1 MNRYGKRCV
10 LYPRVSTEMQVD
22 GYSLEGQK
30 NMLTRFAD
38 REEMIVVDTYEDAG
52 KSGKSIEGRPAFQKM
67 LRDIEDGLDIDY
79 ILVYKLSRFGRNA
92 ADILNS
98 LELVQSYGVNLICI
112 EEGIDSSQTSGK
124 LLISVL
130 SAVAEIERE
139 NIIEQTMNGRR
150 EKARQGGWNGGFAP
164 YGYTLED
171 NKLMI
176 EETEA
181 VAIRKIFELYT
192 SSEIGLGGI
201 ANQLNLQGIRKIPRQ
216 NGTLEDWTGHFIKLI
231 LDNPVYCGKIAYGRR
246 TKEKVKGTKNDYQM
260 KRNDDYILTEGQ
272 HKGIV
277 SEEVWEKAHAKRL
290 RTGVKQPSKIG
301 RDRVHLLSG
310 LLKCPVCGSPMYTN
324 KHAWTNKDGTYKEIY
339 YYVCSRNRMVRGK
352 HCEYKAML
360 KKTDIEPMVIEAIR
374 EIVRNEEY
382 AQAIKKRIGVQI
394 DTKAVDKELEGY
406 QAKLKEVDL
415 NKTRLERE
423 IDSLPADAKYRER
436 KLHDMTLRLDSLYDV
451 IVELEEKIED
461 AKLRRD
467 AIKQQ
472 AITLENI
479 YKIMVNFDCVYNIIN
494 DEEKRNVVTALI
506 KEIEIYRNDE
516 SEYPLKRIGL
526 NFPVFKDG
534 GEVTELLWDKGNTVD
549 WVAQDMASYDWNDAN
564 ANGYTG
570 YELEAGDYVITARS
584 NSHDVKLSE
593 TYTVAAGMNCTTD
606 YITGNEIESLFVD
619 DFTSVNDSLLSGMIS
634 RATGLTQPAPASKT
648 DREISDDTLATL
660 DGQYSYR
667 SYMDQGYEE
676 WFVNEDG
683 IPSTW
688 TQAAT
693 RTEGEKAPISIMDM
707 AGIDF
712 SLKIEDGEVVQG
724 DDEGSQKWEAFMNQL
739 TWEEMASLV
748 NNGGGVKAID
758 AVDVVGAGVNETP
771 LQLSGGTLWAC
782 PPILAATFNLDLAE
796 EVGVMMGNEAL
807 FKGCSYWQGNAM
819 NIHRSPL
826 SGRNVEYYS
835 QDGVHGG
842 KFAAAVVAGVT
853 SKGVTCHIKHMV
865 LNDQESYRDL
875 NGGVST
881 WATEQVIRE
890 IYAKPFEYAL
900 KVGRST
906 GVMSSFNR
914 IGMVNS
920 QLNLAMHKLVRNE
933 WSNRAIFET
942 DAWQG
947 TYCPL
952 DLMVRQGDNQVLGA
966 GTTLPDIG
974 LEIGAWDADGNCVR
988 VSDGAEGTFLSQT
1001 HYAAVRRSAQE
1012 ILWNYANSSAVHNG
1026 YIGFEPCVL
1035 EFDSYAAQS
1044 LPISFGDVDIA
1055 TITLADG
1062 AQLPEG
1068 FTMSDAGVVTSDGS
1082 LAEGEWTVDIKLN
1095 GIDGYITLG
1104 AQAVIRVVDAL
1115 HVSTTSLKVGEA
1127 ANVTVDAPYYA
1138 YEGLVKVNP
1147 RFVSTVKHTD
1157 GTPVAQGE
1165 MEGFGGKTILPG
1177 TGDSVGGTL
1186 RIQNWYWKDASQVQ
1200 GNNYDGLGALAFAD
1214 IEATDAR
1221 YLETADVEAGN
1232 YYQAYL
1238 YEFRVSDEDAA
1249 KLAEYGLTAE
1259 KVMAPVTAYQGITY
1273 DYNSALAITGTPTK
1287 AGEVEITVT
1296 LQIPL
1301 VRGFGSRF
1309 PNNVHVGSPTATEV
1323 TRTFTLTIGE

>member
-423 IDSLPADAKYRER
+423 IDSLPVDAKYRER

-461 AKLRRD
+461 ARLRRD

-534 GEVTELLWDKGNTVD
+534 GEVTELLWDKGNTVE
-549 WVAQDMASYDWNDAN
+549 VVLL
-564 ANGYTG
+564 
-570 YELEAGDYVITARS
+570 LE
-584 NSHDVKLSE
+584 
-593 TYTVAAGMNCTTD
+593 
-606 YITGNEIESLFVD
+606 
-619 DFTSVNDSLLSGMIS
+619 
-634 RATGLTQPAPASKT
+634 TGLRISEFCGLTTHIDMQNRILNIDHQLLKDS
-648 DREISDDTLATL
+648 EI
-660 DGQYSYR
+660 
-667 SYMDQGYEE
+667 GYY
-676 WFVNEDG
+676 
-683 IPSTW
+683 I
-688 TQAAT
+688 
-693 RTEGEKAPISIMDM
+693 
-707 AGIDF
+707 
-712 SLKIEDGEVVQG
+712 
-724 DDEGSQKWEAFMNQL
+724 
-739 TWEEMASLV
+739 
-748 NNGGGVKAID
+748 
-758 AVDVVGAGVNETP
+758 ETP
-771 LQLSGGTLWAC
+771 KTKNGKRELPLTERAYQAIQRILKNRGKAQPLIVGGYSN
-782 PPILAATFNLDLAE
+782 F
-796 EVGVMMGNEAL
+796 L
-807 FKGCSYWQGNAM
+807 F
-819 NIHRSPL
+819 
-826 SGRNVEYYS
+826 
-835 QDGVHGG
+835 
-842 KFAAAVVAGVT
+842 
-853 SKGVTCHIKHMV
+853 
-865 LNDQESYRDL
+865 LNR
-875 NGGVST
+875 
-881 WATEQVIRE
+881 
-890 IYAKPFEYAL
+890 
-900 KVGRST
+900 
-906 GVMSSFNR
+906 
-914 IGMVNS
+914 
-920 QLNLAMHKLVRNE
+920 
-933 WSNRAIFET
+933 
-942 DAWQG
+942 
-947 TYCPL
+947 
-952 DLMVRQGDNQVLGA
+952 
-966 GTTLPDIG
+966 
-974 LEIGAWDADGNCVR
+974 
-988 VSDGAEGTFLSQT
+988 
-1001 HYAAVRRSAQE
+1001 
-1012 ILWNYANSSAVHNG
+1012 
-1026 YIGFEPCVL
+1026 
-1035 EFDSYAAQS
+1035 
-1044 LPISFGDVDIA
+1044 
-1055 TITLADG
+1055 
-1062 AQLPEG
+1062 
-1068 FTMSDAGVVTSDGS
+1068 
-1082 LAEGEWTVDIKLN
+1082 
-1095 GIDGYITLG
+1095 
-1104 AQAVIRVVDAL
+1104 
-1115 HVSTTSLKVGEA
+1115 
-1127 ANVTVDAPYYA
+1127 
-1138 YEGLVKVNP
+1138 EGLPKV
-1147 RFVSTVKHTD
+1147 
-1157 GTPVAQGE
+1157 
-1165 MEGFGGKTILPG
+1165 
-1177 TGDSVGGTL
+1177 
-1186 RIQNWYWKDASQVQ
+1186 
-1200 GNNYDGLGALAFAD
+1200 
-1214 IEATDAR
+1214 
-1221 YLETADVEAGN
+1221 AGN
-1232 YYQAYL
+1232 YEGMVRGLIKKYNKYHTDKL
-1238 YEFRVSDEDAA
+1238 PNITPHSFRHT
-1249 KLAEYGLTAE
+1249 YCTN
-1259 KVMAPVTAYQGITY
+1259 MANRGMNP
-1273 DYNSALAITGTPTK
+1273 N
-1287 AGEVEITVT
+1287 T
-1296 LQIPL
+1296 LQYLMGHANITMTL
-1301 VRGFGSRF
+1301 GYYAHG
-1309 PNNVHVGSPTATEV
+1309 
-1323 TRTFTLTIGE
+1323 TFQSAKAELERLAC

>member
-382 AQAIKKRIGVQI
+382 AQAIKERIGVQI

-461 AKLRRD
+461 ARLRRD

-549 WVAQDMASYDWNDAN
+549 SHNVADSQ
-564 ANGYTG
+564 
-570 YELEAGDYVITARS
+570 
-584 NSHDVKLSE
+584 
-593 TYTVAAGMNCTTD
+593 TYTVASDIVYNESNKRGSDAVAATNEFDFAEGE
-606 YITGNEIESLFVD
+606 ITYL
-619 DFTSVNDSLLSGMIS
+619 S
-634 RATGLTQPAPASKT
+634 RADGFANYAEATAAPATYEMT
-648 DREISDDTLATL
+648 DEQKAAFDNAHTYIEAGYQNDDDANAADITTGAKNGLKLADLRGVDYNDAKWDQLLDQMTIDEMQQLIGFGGYQTAAVSSIEKVHTNDCDGPASINNFFTGVGSVGFPAATL
-660 DGQYSYR
+660 IG
-667 SYMDQGYEE
+667 M
-676 WFVNEDG
+676 
-683 IPSTW
+683 TW
-688 TQAAT
+688 DKDLAYAF
-693 RTEGEKAPISIMDM
+693 GDSI
-707 AGIDF
+707 G
-712 SLKIEDGEVVQG
+712 
-724 DDEGSQKWEAFMNQL
+724 
-739 TWEEMASLV
+739 EMA
-748 NNGGGVKAID
+748 
-758 AVDVVGAGVNETP
+758 NEMDT
-771 LQLSGGTLWAC
+771 SGWYG
-782 PPILAATFNLDLAE
+782 P
-796 EVGVMMGNEAL
+796 
-807 FKGCSYWQGNAM
+807 AM
-819 NIHRSPL
+819 NIHRTAFAGRNFEYYSEDGFL
-826 SGRNVEYYS
+826 SGRMASNAILGAQEH
-835 QDGVHGG
+835 GVYAYMKH
-842 KFAAAVVAGVT
+842 FA
-853 SKGVTCHIKHMV
+853 
-865 LNDQESYRDL
+865 LNDQEGNRGSM
-875 NGGVST
+875 VAT
-881 WATEQVIRE
+881 WSNEQAIRE
-890 IYAKPFEYAL
+890 IYLKPFEISVKDADCHA
-900 KVGRST
+900 
-906 GVMSSFNR
+906 VMSSFNY
-914 IGMVNS
+914 IGTCWAGGCKELLKNVLRGEWGFVGFVETDYFGVSGYMTADQGVRNGNDLMLCTTGNDFNTVTVLTNSSKQALREASKNILYTVVNS
-920 QLNLAMHKLVRNE
+920 RAYAAENLNPGMAKWEIIMIGADVLV
-933 WSNRAIFET
+933 ALLIV
-942 DAWQG
+942 A
-947 TYCPL
+947 
-952 DLMVRQGDNQVLGA
+952 
-966 GTTLPDIG
+966 
-974 LEIGAWDADGNCVR
+974 LEIK
-988 VSDGAEGTFLSQT
+988 TFK
-1001 HYAAVRRSAQE
+1001 
-1012 ILWNYANSSAVHNG
+1012 
-1026 YIGFEPCVL
+1026 
-1035 EFDSYAAQS
+1035 SYKKRKEEEEENA
-1044 LPISFGDVDIA
+1044 
-1055 TITLADG
+1055 
-1062 AQLPEG
+1062 
-1068 FTMSDAGVVTSDGS
+1068 
-1082 LAEGEWTVDIKLN
+1082 
-1095 GIDGYITLG
+1095 
-1104 AQAVIRVVDAL
+1104 
-1115 HVSTTSLKVGEA
+1115 
-1127 ANVTVDAPYYA
+1127 
-1138 YEGLVKVNP
+1138 
-1147 RFVSTVKHTD
+1147 
-1157 GTPVAQGE
+1157 
-1165 MEGFGGKTILPG
+1165 
-1177 TGDSVGGTL
+1177 
-1186 RIQNWYWKDASQVQ
+1186 
-1200 GNNYDGLGALAFAD
+1200 
-1214 IEATDAR
+1214 
-1221 YLETADVEAGN
+1221 
-1232 YYQAYL
+1232 
-1238 YEFRVSDEDAA
+1238 
-1249 KLAEYGLTAE
+1249 
-1259 KVMAPVTAYQGITY
+1259 
-1273 DYNSALAITGTPTK
+1273 
-1287 AGEVEITVT
+1287 
-1296 LQIPL
+1296 
-1301 VRGFGSRF
+1301 
-1309 PNNVHVGSPTATEV
+1309 
-1323 TRTFTLTIGE
+1323 

>member
-534 GEVTELLWDKGNTVD
+534 GEVTELLWDKGNTVETFQYKD
-549 WVAQDMASYDWNDAN
+549 YADRYSDA
-564 ANGYTG
+564 
-570 YELEAGDYVITARS
+570 YELY
-584 NSHDVKLSE
+584 
-593 TYTVAAGMNCTTD
+593 
-606 YITGNEIESLFVD
+606 
-619 DFTSVNDSLLSGMIS
+619 
-634 RATGLTQPAPASKT
+634 
-648 DREISDDTLATL
+648 
-660 DGQYSYR
+660 
-667 SYMDQGYEE
+667 GY
-676 WFVNEDG
+676 
-683 IPSTW
+683 
-688 TQAAT
+688 
-693 RTEGEKAPISIMDM
+693 
-707 AGIDF
+707 
-712 SLKIEDGEVVQG
+712 
-724 DDEGSQKWEAFMNQL
+724 
-739 TWEEMASLV
+739 
-748 NNGGGVKAID
+748 D
-758 AVDVVGAGVNETP
+758 A
-771 LQLSGGTLWAC
+771 
-782 PPILAATFNLDLAE
+782 
-796 EVGVMMGNEAL
+796 EAL
-807 FKGCSYWQGNAM
+807 FNHYET
-819 NIHRSPL
+819 
-826 SGRNVEYYS
+826 V
-835 QDGVHGG
+835 G
-842 KFAAAVVAGVT
+842 KAE
-853 SKGVTCHIKHMV
+853 
-865 LNDQESYRDL
+865 NR
-875 NGGVST
+875 
-881 WATEQVIRE
+881 
-890 IYAKPFEYAL
+890 
-900 KVGRST
+900 VGRFKKT
-906 GVMSSFNR
+906 PEEDDRHPYV
-914 IGMVNS
+914 
-920 QLNLAMHKLVRNE
+920 
-933 WSNRAIFET
+933 
-942 DAWQG
+942 
-947 TYCPL
+947 
-952 DLMVRQGDNQVLGA
+952 
-966 GTTLPDIG
+966 
-974 LEIGAWDADGNCVR
+974 WDADEPL
-988 VSDGAEGTFLSQT
+988 DPLPPLDF
-1001 HYAAVRRSAQE
+1001 HAQPD
-1012 ILWNYANSSAVHNG
+1012 W
-1026 YIGFEPCVL
+1026 
-1035 EFDSYAAQS
+1035 FDAR
-1044 LPISFGDVDIA
+1044 
-1055 TITLADG
+1055 T
-1062 AQLPEG
+1062 LPENLSNVRIIKEYEQLEA
-1068 FTMSDAGVVTSDGS
+1068 FIEKD
-1082 LAEGEWTVDIKLN
+1082 EWIGD
-1095 GIDGYITLG
+1095 
-1104 AQAVIRVVDAL
+1104 
-1115 HVSTTSLKVGEA
+1115 
-1127 ANVTVDAPYYA
+1127 
-1138 YEGLVKVNP
+1138 
-1147 RFVSTVKHTD
+1147 
-1157 GTPVAQGE
+1157 PV
-1165 MEGFGGKTILPG
+1165 
-1177 TGDSVGGTL
+1177 
-1186 RIQNWYWKDASQVQ
+1186 
-1200 GNNYDGLGALAFAD
+1200 
-1214 IEATDAR
+1214 
-1221 YLETADVEAGN
+1221 
-1232 YYQAYL
+1232 
-1238 YEFRVSDEDAA
+1238 
-1249 KLAEYGLTAE
+1249 
-1259 KVMAPVTAYQGITY
+1259 
-1273 DYNSALAITGTPTK
+1273 
-1287 AGEVEITVT
+1287 
-1296 LQIPL
+1296 L
-1301 VRGFGSRF
+1301 VRKEELLNEMSSRARNYRGQRGGADYLRAISQDIDVLLDF
-1309 PNNVHVGSPTATEV
+1309 MG
-1323 TRTFTLTIGE
+1323 

>member
-461 AKLRRD
+461 ARLRRD

-534 GEVTELLWDKGNTVD
+534 GEVTELLWDKGNTVEAAD
-549 WVAQDMASYDWNDAN
+549 VLTKMAPATVLGNCVAIIFGGLLNNFGKKHPETTGNGVLVNDGKTVKKTPPLKPTFASLC
-564 ANGYTG
+564 TG
-570 YELEAGDYVITARS
+570 MIIAFAFYQLGAILHRFVPVIPTYAWMIIAVVLVKGTGIMSEELEDAAREWGQFAIKSWTAAALAGIGFTLIDLNTILKTLTPLYLITVVLIVGIITFTAS
-584 NSHDVKLSE
+584 VLGKLVGFFPLESAI
-593 TYTVAAGMNCTTD
+593 AAGMCTTNMGGS
-606 YITGNEIESLFVD
+606 GNV
-619 DFTSVNDSLLSGMIS
+619 
-634 RATGLTQPAPASKT
+634 
-648 DREISDDTLATL
+648 
-660 DGQYSYR
+660 
-667 SYMDQGYEE
+667 
-676 WFVNEDG
+676 
-683 IPSTW
+683 
-688 TQAAT
+688 
-693 RTEGEKAPISIMDM
+693 
-707 AGIDF
+707 
-712 SLKIEDGEVVQG
+712 
-724 DDEGSQKWEAFMNQL
+724 
-739 TWEEMASLV
+739 
-748 NNGGGVKAID
+748 
-758 AVDVVGAGVNETP
+758 AV
-771 LQLSGGTLWAC
+771 L
-782 PPILAATFNLDLAE
+782 
-796 EVGVMMGNEAL
+796 
-807 FKGCSYWQGNAM
+807 
-819 NIHRSPL
+819 
-826 SGRNVEYYS
+826 
-835 QDGVHGG
+835 
-842 KFAAAVVAGVT
+842 
-853 SKGVTCHIKHMV
+853 
-865 LNDQESYRDL
+865 
-875 NGGVST
+875 
-881 WATEQVIRE
+881 
-890 IYAKPFEYAL
+890 
-900 KVGRST
+900 
-906 GVMSSFNR
+906 
-914 IGMVNS
+914 
-920 QLNLAMHKLVRNE
+920 
-933 WSNRAIFET
+933 
-942 DAWQG
+942 
-947 TYCPL
+947 
-952 DLMVRQGDNQVLGA
+952 
-966 GTTLPDIG
+966 
-974 LEIGAWDADGNCVR
+974 
-988 VSDGAEGTFLSQT
+988 
-1001 HYAAVRRSAQE
+1001 
-1012 ILWNYANSSAVHNG
+1012 SSAHRMELLP
-1026 YIGFEPCVL
+1026 F
-1035 EFDSYAAQS
+1035 AQIVTRS
-1044 LPISFGDVDIA
+1044 C
-1055 TITLADG
+1055 G
-1062 AQLPEG
+1062 AL
-1068 FTMSDAGVVTSDGS
+1068 M
-1082 LAEGEWTVDIKLN
+1082 L
-1095 GIDGYITLG
+1095 TLG
-1104 AQAVIRVVDAL
+1104 GILVQM
-1115 HVSTTSLKVGEA
+1115 VG
-1127 ANVTVDAPYYA
+1127 
-1138 YEGLVKVNP
+1138 
-1147 RFVSTVKHTD
+1147 
-1157 GTPVAQGE
+1157 
-1165 MEGFGGKTILPG
+1165 
-1177 TGDSVGGTL
+1177 
-1186 RIQNWYWKDASQVQ
+1186 
-1200 GNNYDGLGALAFAD
+1200 
-1214 IEATDAR
+1214 
-1221 YLETADVEAGN
+1221 
-1232 YYQAYL
+1232 
-1238 YEFRVSDEDAA
+1238 
-1249 KLAEYGLTAE
+1249 
-1259 KVMAPVTAYQGITY
+1259 
-1273 DYNSALAITGTPTK
+1273 
-1287 AGEVEITVT
+1287 
-1296 LQIPL
+1296 
-1301 VRGFGSRF
+1301 
-1309 PNNVHVGSPTATEV
+1309 
-1323 TRTFTLTIGE
+1323 